1 MTKADPKISFCTRSG
16 NRTRTTFKGHRILS
30 PACLPVPP
38 SERGLLYFKQKFPLQ
53 EGIFIGAKDE
63 IRTRDP
69 DLGKVVLYQLSYFR
83 VLVSANICRKAILT
97 SFFYFFYLLFYNL
110 LLISK
115 SEIKSSSNPLP
126 EP

>member
-1 MTKADPKISFCTRSG
+1 
-16 NRTRTTFKGHRILS
+16 
-30 PACLPVPP
+30 
-38 SERGLLYFKQKFPLQ
+38 
-53 EGIFIGAKDE
+53 
-63 IRTRDP
+63 
-69 DLGKVVLYQLSYFR
+69 
-83 VLVSANICRKAILT
+83 LVSANICRKAILT